1 MSDLSRT
8 PHPHAGTC
16 TKCRTIP
23 AGPPTAGVLYLCPP
37 VDELVDPLHR
47 ALVGTGLPVKNP
59 NPDMWAVEYASGE
72 LDGLATVLST
82 ALKGPELAGIQGMI
96 LPSGRQPTTRD
107 YMSTRPLENLL
118 SEVQCRWLGDVL
130 RHSRLET
137 HFQPIVPTAE
147 PDDVFAYECLIR
159 GRGENGNLIPPGEL
173 FKAAR
178 TADLLFQLDR
188 QARLTAIRAAV
199 EHRIT
204 SRLFLNFNPSSI
216 YTPSACLRTTF
227 QAVEEAGITPEQI
240 TFEVVESEEISDTSH
255 LLGILQV
262 YREAGFGVALDDVGA
277 GYSSLNLLTRLRPD
291 YVKLDMGL
299 TRGVDSD
306 PYKARV
312 ALKLLEMA
320 RDLGVRTVV
329 EGVETI
335 NEWEWAKE
343 NGADYVQGYLF
354 ARPAAVPP
362 MPKRIQMAIV
372 GV

>member
-1 MSDLSRT
+1 MSELSRT
-8 PHPHAGTC
+8 PLPHAGTC
-16 TKCRTIP
+16 TKCRTVP
-23 AGPPTAGVLYLCPP
+23 AGPPSAGVIYLCPP
-37 VDELVDPLHR
+37 VDELVGPLAR
-47 ALVGTGLPVKNP
+47 ALGRTGFPVTNP
-59 NPDMWAVEYASGE
+59 SPDMWAVQFVNGE
-72 LDGLATVLST
+72 LDSLAAVLSS
-82 ALKGPELAGIQGMI
+82 ALTGPELAGIQGLI

-107 YMSTRPLENLL
+107 YMSTRPLETLL

-137 HFQPIVPTAE
+137 HFQPIVPTGE

-159 GRGENGNLIPPGEL
+159 GRGVNGNLIPPGEL

-188 QARLTAIRAAV
+188 QARLTAIRAAI
-199 EHRIT
+199 EHRVT

-227 QAVEEAGITPEQI
+227 QAVEEAGITPDQI
-240 TFEVVESEEISDTSH
+240 TFEVVESEEITDTAH
-255 LLGILQV
+255 LLGILNV

-277 GYSSLNLLTRLRPD
+277 GYSSLNLLARLRPD

-299 TRGVDSD
+299 TRGVDKD

-312 ALKLLEMA
+312 AMKLLEMA

-335 NEWEWAKE
+335 SEWEWAKE
-343 NGADYVQGYLF
+343 HGADYVQGYLF
-354 ARPAAVPP
+354 ARPAAAPP
-362 MPKRIQMAIV
+362 IPKSLAMAV
-372 GV
+372 